1 VRQPGRLYRSGEGTE
16 QPDPERESE
25 IMPASEMSV
34 FVTASFPVDKIN
46 GVPIIIFRTFAP
58 FPNLAI

>member
-1 VRQPGRLYRSGEGTE
+1 
-16 QPDPERESE
+16 
-25 IMPASEMSV
+25 MPASEMSV